1 MNASKLSTVERLAE
15 ELVARLTIELE
26 ASGRHV
32 HLSRADVETLFGA
45 GYRLNRT
52 KDLSQPGQF
61 ACAER
66 VTLEGPRGSL
76 KNVVI
81 LGPERPESQVE
92 ISLTDAVALGLT
104 PPVRLSGDT
113 EGTPGLTLRHGDRVL
128 RLSRGLIVAKRHIH
142 MTPEDAARFGV
153 ADRQRVRLQCFYQPP
168 AGVPGRGGAGIPPV
182 FHGGAYR
189 LRRGQ
194 CVRLSKGRPGRD
206 FEMTL
211 EWRGRT
217 LVITWLPV
225 ASMGRLAACA
235 PQTAAET
242 EVLAALL
249 AGARVRVERDAL
261 EYRRYRRTAPLG
273 IYQKCAG
280 LERRLREMGICVAG
294 TGGR

>member
-142 MTPEDAARFGV
+142 MCASSALPAARWCSRTWRCG
-153 ADRQRVRLQCFYQPP
+153 YPP
-168 AGVPGRGGAGIPPV
+168 SFPRWCISTTTRPMRAAFKRATGA
-182 FHGGAYR
+182 
-189 LRRGQ
+189 
-194 CVRLSKGRPGRD
+194 
-206 FEMTL
+206 
-211 EWRGRT
+211 
-217 LVITWLPV
+217 
-225 ASMGRLAACA
+225 
-235 PQTAAET
+235 
-242 EVLAALL
+242 
-249 AGARVRVERDAL
+249 
-261 EYRRYRRTAPLG
+261 
-273 IYQKCAG
+273 
-280 LERRLREMGICVAG
+280 
-294 TGGR
+294 

>member
-15 ELVARLTIELE
+15 ELVRLTIELE

-153 ADRQRVRLQCFYQPP
+153 ADRQRVRLQCFTSRPL
-168 AGVPGRGGAGIPPV
+168 V
-182 FHGGAYR
+182 F
-189 LRRGQ
+189 Q
-194 CVRLSKGRPGRD
+194 DV
-206 FEMTL
+206 E
-211 EWRGRT
+211 
-217 LVITWLPV
+217 
-225 ASMGRLAACA
+225 
-235 PQTAAET
+235 
-242 EVLAALL
+242 
-249 AGARVRVERDAL
+249 VRVSPQFSTVVHIDYDEAN
-261 EYRRYRRTAPLG
+261 ACG
-273 IYQKCAG
+273 FQKG
-280 LERRLREMGICVAG
+280 DRGVILK
-294 TGGR
+294 